1 MPIGNT
7 LLAIACAMAAI
18 ATVGYGMTLFNR
30 NSLVSLARKAYYVF
44 AAAVVLMCVY
54 FLQQILNHNFSLI
67 YVYDYSSRDL
77 GLGFLISTFWAGQ
90 VGSFT
95 LWLLCIAII
104 GVFLI
109 RRESE
114 NHSAVMFFY
123 MLVVSF
129 FLTLLVAKSP
139 FLRFAPEVL
148 AQFPGGAPPDGQG
161 LNPLLQNYWMVIHP
175 PIVFIGFSLLA
186 VPFAFALGALARNNY
201 RDWVKNSFPWTAIAS
216 FFLGAGIFLGGYW
229 AYETLGWGGYWAWD
243 PVENTSLIP
252 WLLNLALMHGLLIER
267 SRGVFRRSN
276 LMLAMFSFLLVIYGT
291 FLTRSGVLADFSV
304 HSFTDLGISGYLIF
318 FLVFFLALS
327 VLLLA
332 VRAKHAKTGADIKD
346 PYSVDFAIVIG
357 IFFLLLLSALTLVGT
372 SAPLITRF
380 LTAVTAF
387 CKENLT
393 LAYRLLVSMHLAF
406 EGPANV
412 SAEFYN
418 TTTLPMAIIMALLAG
433 LSPFFAAK
441 EKNMRDVMRLLLIPE
456 VLSLIVAV
464 ISIFFGVTNRLY
476 LLMIFYGCFALFA
489 NIAAIYF
496 QPGRV
501 GLRIGGFI
509 THMGFGI
516 MMIGIVVSSA
526 FSETE
531 KINLYAGQDPV
542 GAFQYKISYKGMAGE
557 ATTKDNYARLE
568 VDDQGER
575 FQADPKLFIAKENQG
590 MMRKP
595 YIRKHLLYDLY
606 LSPQDQQITGEGNQ
620 LVLSKGETG
629 KIGDYGVKFVSF
641 DMGNHGNAG
650 DMQVGAVLEVTRG
663 SETKE
668 VVPRMEFTRD
678 GKQFLKAD
686 MPNGDGSITLKDI
699 QADAGKV
706 SLAFSGVPG
715 MDIMDLLVLEVSKKP
730 LINLV
735 WLGVVMVC
743 GGTFISYVRRRRLR
757 EQQA

>member
-7 LLAIACAMAAI
+7 LLAIACVTAAI

-30 NSLVSLARKAYYVF
+30 NVLVSLARKAYYVF
-44 AAAVVLMCVY
+44 AAAVVLMCIY
-54 FLQQILNHNFSLI
+54 LLQQILNHNFSLI
-67 YVYDYSSRDL
+67 YVHEYSSRDL

-95 LWLLCIAII
+95 FWLLCIAII
-104 GVFLI
+104 GVLLV

-123 MLVVSF
+123 MLVISF
-129 FLTLLVAKSP
+129 FLTLLVVKSP

-161 LNPLLQNYWMVIHP
+161 LNPLLQNFWMVIHP

-186 VPFAFALGALARNNY
+186 VPFAYALGALARNNY
-201 RDWVKNSFPWTAIAS
+201 RDWVKESFPWTASAS
-216 FFLGAGIFLGGYW
+216 FYLGAGIFLGGYW

-243 PVENTSLIP
+243 PVENASLIP

-276 LMLAMFSFLLVIYGT
+276 LLLAMFSFILVVYGT

-304 HSFTDLGISGYLIF
+304 HSFTDLGSSGY
-318 FLVFFLALS
+318 LVFFLLFFVALS

-357 IFFLLLLSALTLVGT
+357 IFFLVLLSALTLVGT
-372 SAPLITRF
+372 SAPLITRIF
-380 LTAVTAF
+380 G
-387 CKENLT
+387 EP
-393 LAYRLLVSMHLAF
+393 SS
-406 EGPANV
+406 V
-412 SAEFYN
+412 SAQFYN
-418 TTTLPMAIIMALLAG
+418 TTTLPMAIIIALLVG
-433 LSPFFAAK
+433 LSPFLTAK
-441 EKNMRDVMRLLLIPE
+441 GQSFGDVMKRLWAPLT
-456 VLSLIVAV
+456 LSFVGIV
-464 ISIFFGVTNRLY
+464 ISIFFGVTNFLY
-476 LLMIFYGCFALFA
+476 LLMIFFACFALFG
-489 NIAAIYF
+489 NIAAVYY

-501 GLRIGGFI
+501 GLRIGGFV

-531 KINLYAGQDPV
+531 KINLYAGKEPIGV
-542 GAFQYKISYKGMAGE
+542 FQYKISYKGMAGE
-557 ATTKDNYARLE
+557 ATTKDNYARIE

-590 MMRKP
+590 IMRKP

-606 LSPQDQQITGEGNQ
+606 LSPQDQQMVGEGNQ

-629 KIGDYGVKFVSF
+629 KIGDYGVKFANF
-641 DMGNHGNAG
+641 DMGNHGESG

-663 SETKE
+663 SEVKE
-668 VVPRMEFTRD
+668 VVPRMTFTRD
-678 GKQFLKAD
+678 GKQFIKAD
-686 MPNGDGSITLKDI
+686 MPNGDGSITLTEI
-699 QADAGKV
+699 QADSGTV

-715 MDIMDLLVLEVSKKP
+715 MDVMDLLVLEVSKEP

-743 GGTFISYVRRRRLR
+743 GGTFISYVRRRRLQA
-757 EQQA
+757 QQV

>member
-30 NSLVSLARKAYYVF
+30 NSLVLLARKAYYVF
-44 AAAVVLMCVY
+44 AAAVILMCVY
-54 FLQQILNHNFSLI
+54 FLQQILSHNFSLI

-95 LWLLCIAII
+95 FWLLCIAII
-104 GVFLI
+104 GVLLV

-148 AQFPGGAPPDGQG
+148 AQFPGGAPPDGAG

-186 VPFAFALGALARNNY
+186 VPFAYALGALARNNY
-201 RDWVKNSFPWTAIAS
+201 GDWVKNSFPWTAVGS
-216 FFLGAGIFLGGYW
+216 FYLGAGIFLGGYW

-276 LMLAMFSFLLVIYGT
+276 LILAMFSFLLVMYGT

-318 FLVFFLALS
+318 FMVFFVALS
-327 VLLLA
+327 VLLLI
-332 VRAKHAKTGADIKD
+332 VRAKQAKTGADIKD

-357 IFFLLLLSALTLVGT
+357 IFFLVLLSALTLVGT
-372 SAPLITRF
+372 SAPLITRIF
-380 LTAVTAF
+380 GDP
-387 CKENLT
+387 
-393 LAYRLLVSMHLAF
+393 SS
-406 EGPANV
+406 V
-412 SAEFYN
+412 SAQFYN
-418 TTTLPMAIIMALLAG
+418 TTTLPMAIIIALLIG
-433 LSPFFAAK
+433 LSPFLVAK
-441 EKNMRDVMRLLLIPE
+441 DQSFGDVMKRLWGPLA
-456 VLSLIVAV
+456 LSLAATVL
-464 ISIFFGVTNRLY
+464 SIFFGVTNFLY
-476 LLMIFYGCFALFA
+476 LLMIFFASFALFG
-489 NIAAIYF
+489 NIAAIYY
-496 QPGRV
+496 QPGKV
-501 GLRIGGFI
+501 DLRIGGFL

-531 KINLYAGQDPV
+531 KINLYAGQEPIGV
-542 GAFQYKISYKGMAGE
+542 FQYKISYKGMAGE

-568 VDDQGER
+568 VDDQGEH
-575 FQADPKLFIAKENQG
+575 FQADPKLYLAKENQG
-590 MMRKP
+590 IMRKP

-606 LSPQDQQITGEGNQ
+606 LSPQDQQIKGEGNQ
-620 LVLSKGETG
+620 LVLGKGETG
-629 KIGDYGVKFVSF
+629 KIGDYGVKFAEF
-641 DMGNHGNAG
+641 DMGNHGDSG
-650 DMQVGAVLEVTRG
+650 EMQVGAVLEVTRG
-663 SETKE
+663 AETKE
-668 VVPRMEFTRD
+668 VVPRMAFTRG
-678 GKQFLKAD
+678 GKQFIRAD
-686 MPNGDGSITLKDI
+686 MPNGDGSITLQDI
-699 QADAGKV
+699 QADAGQV

-715 MDIMDLLVLEVSKKP
+715 MDVMDLLVLEVSKKP

-735 WLGVVMVC
+735 WLGVVMIC
-743 GGTFISYVRRRRLR
+743 GGTFISYIRRRRLQV
-757 EQQA
+757 QQA

>member
-7 LLAIACAMAAI
+7 LLAIACSTAAI

-30 NSLVSLARKAYYVF
+30 NALVSLARKAYYVF
-44 AAAVVLMCVY
+44 AAAVVLMSIY
-54 FLQQILNHNFSLI
+54 FLQQILDHNFSLI

-95 LWLLCIAII
+95 LWLLCIAVI
-104 GVFLI
+104 GIFLV

-201 RDWVKNSFPWTAIAS
+201 RDWVRNSFPWTAVAS
-216 FFLGAGIFLGGYW
+216 FYLGAGIFLGGYW

-243 PVENTSLIP
+243 PVENASLIP

-267 SRGVFRRSN
+267 SKGVFRRSN
-276 LMLAMFSFLLVIYGT
+276 LLLAMFSFLLVMYGT

-318 FLVFFLALS
+318 FMVFFVALS
-327 VLLLA
+327 VLLLV

-357 IFFLLLLSALTLVGT
+357 VFFLVLLSALTLVGT
-372 SAPLITRF
+372 SAPLITRIF
-380 LTAVTAF
+380 G
-387 CKENLT
+387 EP
-393 LAYRLLVSMHLAF
+393 S
-406 EGPANV
+406 NV
-412 SAEFYN
+412 SAQFYN
-418 TTTLPMAIIMALLAG
+418 TTTLPMAIIIALLAG
-433 LSPFFAAK
+433 LSPFLAVKDRSFSIIMK
-441 EKNMRDVMRLLLIPE
+441 RLSVPLI
-456 VLSLIVAV
+456 LSFVATILSV
-464 ISIFFGVTNRLY
+464 FFSVTNFLY
-476 LLMIFYGCFALFA
+476 LLMIFSACFALFG
-489 NIAAIYF
+489 NIAVIYY
-496 QPGRV
+496 QPGKV

-526 FSETE
+526 FSESE
-531 KINLYAGQDPV
+531 KVNLYAGQEPI
-542 GAFQYKISYKGMAGE
+542 GAFQYKISYKGMAGDL
-557 ATTKDNYARLE
+557 TTKDNYARIE
-568 VDDQGER
+568 VEER
-575 FQADPKLFIAKENQG
+575 GKRYQADPKMFIAKENRG

-595 YIRKHLLYDLY
+595 YIHKHLLYDLY
-606 LSPQDQQITGEGNQ
+606 LSPQDQQIMGDGNQ

-629 KIGDYGVKFVSF
+629 KIGDYGVKFANF
-641 DMGNHGNAG
+641 DMGNHGETG

-668 VVPRMEFTRD
+668 VVPRMTFTRG
-678 GKQFLKAD
+678 GKQFIIAD
-686 MPNGDGSITLKDI
+686 MPNGDGSVTLQDI

-715 MDIMDLLVLEVSKKP
+715 MDVMDLLVLEVSKKP

-743 GGTFISYVRRRRLR
+743 GGTFISYVRRRRLQA
-757 EQQA
+757 QQA

>member
-7 LLAIACAMAAI
+7 LLAIACATAAI

-30 NSLVSLARKAYYVF
+30 NALVSLARKAYYVF
-44 AAAVVLMCVY
+44 TAAVVLMCVY
-54 FLQQILNHNFSLI
+54 FLQQILGHNFSLI
-67 YVYDYSSRDL
+67 YVHDYSSRDL

-95 LWLLCIAII
+95 LWLLFIAII

-109 RRESE
+109 RRKSE

-139 FLRFAPEVL
+139 FLRFAPEAL
-148 AQFPGGAPPDGQG
+148 AQFSGGAPPDGQG

-201 RDWVKNSFPWTAIAS
+201 RDWVKNSFPWTAVAS
-216 FFLGAGIFLGGYW
+216 FFLGAGIFMGGYW

-276 LMLAMFSFLLVIYGT
+276 LMQAMSSFLLVMYGT

-318 FLVFFLALS
+318 FMVFFLALS
-327 VLLLA
+327 VLLLL

-357 IFFLLLLSALTLVGT
+357 VFFLVLLSALTLVGT
-372 SAPLITRF
+372 SAPLITRIF
-380 LTAVTAF
+380 G
-387 CKENLT
+387 EP
-393 LAYRLLVSMHLAF
+393 SS
-406 EGPANV
+406 V
-412 SAEFYN
+412 SAQFYN
-418 TTTLPMAIIMALLAG
+418 TTTLPMAIIIALLVG
-433 LSPFFAAK
+433 LSPFLTAK
-441 EKNMRDVMRLLLIPE
+441 GQSFRDVMKRLWGPL
-456 VLSLIVAV
+456 VLSFVATMLSV
-464 ISIFFGVTNRLY
+464 FFSVTNFLY
-476 LLMIFYGCFALFA
+476 LLMIFSACFALFG
-489 NIAAIYF
+489 NIAAVYY

-501 GLRIGGFI
+501 GLRIGGFV

-516 MMIGIVVSSA
+516 MMIGIVVSSV

-531 KINLYAGQDPV
+531 KINLYAGQEPV
-542 GAFQYKISYKGMAGE
+542 GAFQYKISYKGMAGDV
-557 ATTKDNYARLE
+557 TTKDNYARLE

-606 LSPQDQQITGEGNQ
+606 LSPQDQQIMGEGNQ
-620 LVLSKGETG
+620 LVLGKGETG
-629 KIGDYGVKFVSF
+629 KIGDYGVKFASF
-641 DMGNHGNAG
+641 DMGNHGEKG
-650 DMQVGAVLEVTRG
+650 DIQVGAVLEVTRG

-668 VVPRMEFTRD
+668 VVPRMAFTRG
-678 GKQFLKAD
+678 GKQFIKAD
-686 MPNGDGSITLKDI
+686 MPNGDGSITLTDI
-699 QADAGKV
+699 QADVGKV

-715 MDIMDLLVLEVSKKP
+715 TDVMDLLVLEVSKKP
-730 LINLV
+730 LINMV

-743 GGTFISYVRRRRLR
+743 GGTFISYVRRWRLQA
-757 EQQA
+757 QQA

>member
-30 NSLVSLARKAYYVF
+30 NALVPLARKAYYVF
-44 AAAVVLMCVY
+44 AAAIVLMSVY

-67 YVYDYSSRDL
+67 YVHDYSSRDL

-90 VGSFT
+90 TGSFT
-95 LWLLCIAII
+95 LWLLFITVI

-109 RRESE
+109 RKESE

-123 MLVVSF
+123 MLVISF

-139 FLRFAPEVL
+139 FMKFSPEVL

-201 RDWVKNSFPWTAIAS
+201 RDWVRNSFPWTAVAS
-216 FFLGAGIFLGGYW
+216 FFLGTGIFLGGYW

-267 SRGVFRRSN
+267 NKGVFRRSN
-276 LMLAMFSFLLVIYGT
+276 LMLAMFSFLLVMYGT

-318 FLVFFLALS
+318 FMVFFLVLS
-327 VLLLA
+327 VSLLIA
-332 VRAKHAKTGADIKD
+332 RAKSAKTGADIKD

-357 IFFLLLLSALTLVGT
+357 VFFLVLLSALTLVGT
-372 SAPLITRF
+372 SAPLITRIF
-380 LTAVTAF
+380 G
-387 CKENLT
+387 EP
-393 LAYRLLVSMHLAF
+393 SS
-406 EGPANV
+406 V

-433 LSPFFAAK
+433 LSPFLVARGQSL
-441 EKNMRDVMRLLLIPE
+441 RDVMKRLWVPLA
-456 VLSLIVAV
+456 LSFVV
-464 ISIFFGVTNRLY
+464 SVFSIFFGVTNVLY
-476 LLMIFYGCFALFA
+476 LLMIFFACFALFG
-489 NIAAIYF
+489 NIAAVYY
-496 QPGRV
+496 QPGKV
-501 GLRIGGFI
+501 GLRIGGFV

-516 MMIGIVVSSA
+516 MMIGIVISSA

-531 KINLYAGQDPV
+531 KVNLYAGHEPV
-542 GAFQYKISYKGMAGE
+542 GALDYKISYSGMAGDI
-557 ATTKDNYARLE
+557 TTKDNYARLE
-568 VDDQGER
+568 VDDQGQR
-575 FQADPKLFIAKENQG
+575 FQADPKLFLAKENQG
-590 MMRKP
+590 IMRKP

-606 LSPQDQQITGEGNQ
+606 LSPQDQQMVGSGNQ
-620 LVLSKGETG
+620 LVLGKGETG
-629 KIGDYGVKFVSF
+629 KMGEYGVKFASF
-641 DMGNHGNAG
+641 DMGSHAESG

-663 SETKE
+663 SQTQE
-668 VVPRMEFTRD
+668 VVPRMTFTRD
-678 GKQFLKAD
+678 GKQFVKAD
-686 MPNGDGSITLKDI
+686 MPNGDGSIVLQDI
-699 QADAGKV
+699 QADAGKI

-715 MDIMDLLVLEVSKKP
+715 MDVMDLLVLEVTKKP

-743 GGTFISYVRRRRLR
+743 VGTYVSYVRRRRLQV
-757 EQQA
+757 QQA